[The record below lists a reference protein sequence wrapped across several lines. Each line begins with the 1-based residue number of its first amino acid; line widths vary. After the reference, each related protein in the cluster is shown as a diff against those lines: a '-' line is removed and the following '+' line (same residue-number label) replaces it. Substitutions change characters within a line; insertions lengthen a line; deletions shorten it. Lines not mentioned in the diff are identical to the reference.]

1 MAEFQRNRVG
11 SLMLKRASAS
21 RPSGDWNDND
31 FDVLDDGAVVPH
43 LRENEGN
50 LTWGRCL
57 APRPYAESMLRAAAS
72 TTAMIHRCSDMS
84 AD

>member
-43 LRENEGN
+43 LRDGSVVSSLPSHE
-50 LTWGRCL
+50 
-57 APRPYAESMLRAAAS
+57 
-72 TTAMIHRCSDMS
+72 
-84 AD
+84 